1 MPWAAPAPSHSSNLG
16 ADASPVLPR
25 TPQVGRS
32 PSWSSAT
39 NCGPRP
45 MTAGAHLPI
54 DQNPAPLPPGLA
66 RLIGSALSGP
76 YVCRAGVGT
85 GSVVAVRLAL
95 SGGWCA
101 GKSGRRWIRRGP
113 NQQPPSRWSLTMSPQ
128 QPSSSSP
135 SESWESAIRQVLV
148 SFDTY
153 ARMRNARNGIL
164 PATRVTPQDADRAFG
179 ALQMSIGRLRN
190 LNRQ

>member
-1 MPWAAPAPSHSSNLG
+1 
-16 ADASPVLPR
+16 
-25 TPQVGRS
+25 
-32 PSWSSAT
+32 
-39 NCGPRP
+39 
-45 MTAGAHLPI
+45 
-54 DQNPAPLPPGLA
+54 
-66 RLIGSALSGP
+66 
-76 YVCRAGVGT
+76 
-85 GSVVAVRLAL
+85 
-95 SGGWCA
+95 
-101 GKSGRRWIRRGP
+101 
-113 NQQPPSRWSLTMSPQ
+113 MSPQ
-128 QPSSSSP
+128 DPTSSSP